1 MMMDIQQT
9 SSTTEFRHRN
19 LPLLMLQAREAIISR
34 FRPLLNA
41 AGITEQQWRVIR
53 ALLEKGPL
61 EPREIGTICQISSPS
76 LAGILARMD
85 EMALIQ
91 RERFSHDQ
99 RRVKVSVADKGM
111 NLAAQLS
118 PQIEAVYHDLETQ
131 LGQGFVDQL
140 YASLDDLIAR
150 AER

>member
-1 MMMDIQQT
+1 MATQA
-9 SSTTEFRHRN
+9 SFRHRN

-34 FRPLLNA
+34 FRPLLNS

-61 EPREIGTICQISSPS
+61 EPREIGQICQFSSPS

-99 RRVKVSVADKGM
+99 RRVKVSVAEKGM
-111 NLAAQLS
+111 RLAAQLS
-118 PQIEAVYHDLETQ
+118 PQIEAVYEELELQ
-131 LGQGFVDQL
+131 LGQGFVERL
-140 YASLDDLIAR
+140 YASLDDLMAR
-150 AER
+150 AERNSE